1 MFKILLAEDDKS
13 IQKNLSCLLAKEGF
27 SVMSVSGQK
36 EALEKL
42 ESEQF
47 DLALLDLALADG
59 SGYAV
64 CSAIKKRFPDLPM
77 IFLTA
82 SDDEISVVTGLDMG
96 ADDYITKPFRPM
108 ELVSRIKSVLRRSGK
123 TQSVFEIRDIKID
136 TVKGKVYKNETELFL
151 SALEYRMLL
160 AFINNRG
167 VILTR
172 EKLLNEIWDLAGEY
186 VNDNTLTV
194 YIKRLREKLGDDA
207 KNPEI
212 IKTVRGLGYRMDA

>member
-96 ADDYITKPFRPM
+96 ADDYIIKPFRPM

>member
-27 SVMSVSGQK
+27 SVTGVSGQK
-36 EALEKL
+36 LALEKL

-64 CSAIKKRFPDLPM
+64 CSAVKKRFPDMPV

-123 TQSVFEIRDIKID
+123 TQSVFEIRDIRID
-136 TVKGKVYKNETELFL
+136 TVKGSVYKNGTELFL
-151 SALEYRMLL
+151 SALEYRLLL

-167 VILTR
+167 VIMTR
-172 EKLLNEIWDLAGEY
+172 DKLLGEIWDLAGEY

-212 IKTVRGLGYRMDA
+212 IKTVRGLGYRVDE

>member
-212 IKTVRGLGYRMDA
+212 IKTVRGLGYRMDE

>member
-1 MFKILLAEDDKS
+1 
-13 IQKNLSCLLAKEGF
+13 
-27 SVMSVSGQK
+27 
-36 EALEKL
+36 
-42 ESEQF
+42 
-47 DLALLDLALADG
+47 
-59 SGYAV
+59 V
-64 CSAIKKRFPDLPM
+64 CSAIKKRLPDLPV

-151 SALEYRMLL
+151 SALEYRLLL